1 MPAILAKPQ
10 TFMNRSG
17 LAASRFLDFF
27 NLSHKDMLVIH
38 DDIDLEF
45 GIIKIKEKG
54 GDGGHKGIRSIMD
67 AVGSDDFIRLRM
79 GIGRPGHKGDV
90 SDFVLSSFARD
101 DQQALNTIIETAREA
116 IALILCQGAKEGM
129 NRFNKKNVLNPSE

>member
-1 MPAILAKPQ
+1 LVLAKPQ

-27 NLSHKDMLVIH
+27 DMSYKDMLVIH

-54 GDGGHKGIRSIMD
+54 GDGGHKGIRSIID
-67 AVGSDDFIRLRM
+67 AVGSDEFVRLRL
-79 GIGRPGHKGDV
+79 GIGRPGQKGDV
-90 SDFVLSSFARD
+90 SDFVLSPFSRD
-101 DQQALNTIIETAREA
+101 DRQSLDKIIENAREA
-116 IALILCQGAKEGM
+116 VLMILCQGAKEGM
-129 NRFNKKNVLNPSE
+129 NRFNKKNALNPSE

>member
-1 MPAILAKPQ
+1 MAKPQ

-17 LAASRFLDFF
+17 LAVSRFLDFF
-27 NLSHKDMLVIH
+27 SMSHKDLLVIH
-38 DDIDLEF
+38 DEIDLEF

-54 GDGGHKGIRSIMD
+54 GDGGHKGIRSIID

-90 SDFVLSSFARD
+90 SGFVLSPFTKEDRLSLD
-101 DQQALNTIIETAREA
+101 KIIQTAREA
-116 IALILCQGAKEGM
+116 ILTILCKGAKEGM
-129 NRFNKKNVLNPSE
+129 NRYNKKNVLNSSE